1 MQDVPGYVKRT
12 GLQFACYMDPD
23 RTAVIDGAFAARLN
37 YETYFFADSAARET
51 FRADPVQFCGML
63 TDPVTKQ
70 RFRPSDA
77 SPSYTHEKVLYLF
90 ESLDTYEAFVSMP
103 NKHMLPGYKMTAD
116 GVAPKK

>member
-23 RTAVIDGAFAARLN
+23 RAAIIDGAFAVRLN
-37 YETYFFADSAARET
+37 YETYFFADSAAREV
-51 FRADPVQFCGML
+51 FRASPVQFCGLL

-70 RFRPSDA
+70 RFRPQED

-90 ESLDTYEAFVSMP
+90 ESLDTYEAFVAMP
-103 NKHMLPGYKMTAD
+103 GKYKLPGYKMSSN
-116 GVAPKK
+116 GVKAK